1 MDTELLSGKNMI
13 EAMKNKYIDDR
24 LSRFIKIAINTSE
37 LNMMLDG
44 YIMQFEKRFKK
55 YMNKL
60 SLGIQLTSY
69 ILVGIVIIFVYQILF
84 IPMSMIGGL

>member
-1 MDTELLSGKNMI
+1 
-13 EAMKNKYIDDR
+13 
-24 LSRFIKIAINTSE
+24 
-37 LNMMLDG
+37 
-44 YIMQFEKRFKK
+44 MQFEKRFKK